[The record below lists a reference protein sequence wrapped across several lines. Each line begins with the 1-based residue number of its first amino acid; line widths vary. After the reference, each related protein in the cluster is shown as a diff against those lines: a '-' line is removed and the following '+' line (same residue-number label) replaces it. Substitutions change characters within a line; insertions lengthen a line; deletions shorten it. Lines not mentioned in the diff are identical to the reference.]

1 MSTVRPDPAS
11 DQLRTSLA
19 ALKDVAGVAGSFV
32 FTRGGRLLARE
43 LPAVFDDDALGEA
56 GGRLTRIRET
66 FAAVGDD
73 LDVAVIRMGDH
84 KLYLKSL
91 SAGTL
96 CIITETR
103 VNMPALR
110 MASNLVA
117 RRISGAVE
125 QLDATPPPQAAP
137 TARVT
142 ADPSARGTRP
152 MPAGMGG
159 PGARRFRGRTVE

>member
-1 MSTVRPDPAS
+1 MSTTVRGDPAS

-32 FTRGGRLLARE
+32 FTRAGRLLARE
-43 LPAVFDDDALGEA
+43 LPTVFDDDALSEA
-56 GGRLTRIRET
+56 SGRLTRIRET
-66 FAAVGDD
+66 FAAVGDE

-84 KLYLKSL
+84 KLYLKSIP
-91 SAGTL
+91 AGTL

-117 RRISGAVE
+117 RRISSAVE
-125 QLDATPPPQAAP
+125 QLDATPPPQAPP
-137 TARVT
+137 TPRLT
-142 ADPSARGTRP
+142 ADPSTRGTRP
-152 MPAGMGG
+152 MPAGMGT
-159 PGARRFRGRTVE
+159 GARRFRGHTVE

>member
-1 MSTVRPDPAS
+1 MSTARTDVAS
-11 DQLRTSLA
+11 DGLLTSLV

-32 FTRGGRLLARE
+32 FTRAGRLLARE
-43 LPAVFDDDALGEA
+43 LPAVFDDDALREA
-56 GGRLTRIRET
+56 SGRLTRIRET

-91 SAGTL
+91 PAGTL

-117 RRISGAVE
+117 RRIIASVE
-125 QLDATPPPQAAP
+125 QLEATPPPPPAP
-137 TARVT
+137 TPRLT
-142 ADPSARGTRP
+142 ADPSTRGTRP
-152 MPAGMGG
+152 LPAGMGG
-159 PGARRFRGRTVE
+159 PGARRFRGHTVE